1 MADTHVRDERGFIL
15 PSADIDFEGPDSPHT
30 LHPLRFLG
38 MGLLIAWLCC
48 THVDTIFLPV
58 PRDVRV
64 LAETGMRVGDI
75 GAFIVMAIAARRIG
89 PLSGHRVSTSV
100 LVVFTAAG
108 TAAIGL
114 AIAPEGMG
122 PDLLFVT
129 SVVTAIGG
137 AVLFCLWAE
146 VFCQMG
152 TTSMVVYG
160 GGSCV
165 AAFVVYCLVSTMM
178 QPYAV
183 VATSLLPVLS
193 LACLWAS
200 FKLVPCETPR
210 TKEMSY
216 PVPWK
221 IVIIMGI
228 AGVLS
233 GLTGVVLGEA
243 ANLGAI
249 HRIWATACAGALM
262 LYMALRRPSM
272 FDMRMMTQVCLA
284 VTVVALV
291 FVPGVAMGFGQVV
304 SFLMKLA
311 YVWFTV
317 FVIAV
322 LANLAYRFDLPSLRL
337 FAIARACSEGGIF
350 VGVMLREA
358 IGRSDI
364 VLDAPM
370 LAGAALVGLVLVAVC
385 VLIWRSEKAVNAD
398 WGAAGIS
405 LESGVHVESPRERL
419 ISSCNRIAAEF
430 GLTERETEMLML
442 IGQGKTRSQ
451 IEQEL
456 FLSQNT
462 VKTHI
467 RHLYAKLDVH
477 SKEEACALIGVDAS

>member
-1 MADTHVRDERGFIL
+1 M
-15 PSADIDFEGPDSPHT
+15 
-30 LHPLRFLG
+30 
-38 MGLLIAWLCC
+38 
-48 THVDTIFLPV
+48 
-58 PRDVRV
+58 
-64 LAETGMRVGDI
+64 
-75 GAFIVMAIAARRIG
+75 
-89 PLSGHRVSTSV
+89 
-100 LVVFTAAG
+100 
-108 TAAIGL
+108 
-114 AIAPEGMG
+114 
-122 PDLLFVT
+122 
-129 SVVTAIGG
+129 
-137 AVLFCLWAE
+137 FCLWAE

-183 VATSLLPVLS
+183 VATALLPVLS

-200 FKLVPCETPR
+200 FRLVPRETPR
-210 TKEMSY
+210 TKEVSY

-221 IVIIMGI
+221 IVAIMGI

-243 ANLGAI
+243 ANLGAV

-262 LYMALRRPSM
+262 LYMALWRPSM

-284 VTVVALV
+284 VTVVALI

-337 FAIARACSEGGIF
+337 FAIARACSESGIF

-364 VLDAPM
+364 VLDAPT
-370 LAGAALVGLVLVAVC
+370 LAGASLVGFALVGIC
-385 VLIWRSEKAVNAD
+385 VLIWRSEKTVNAD

-405 LESGVHVESPRERL
+405 LENGGRVESPRERL
-419 ISSCNRIAAEF
+419 IARCGQVASEF

-467 RHLYAKLDVH
+467 RHLYAKLGVH
-477 SKEEACALIGVDAS
+477 SKEEACALIGVE

>member
-1 MADTHVRDERGFIL
+1 MADTRMRDERGFAL
-15 PSADIDFEGPDSPHT
+15 PGADIDLLEGSDSSHT

-48 THVDTIFLPV
+48 THIDFIYLPG

-75 GAFIVMAIAARRIG
+75 GTFIVMAIAARRIG
-89 PLSGHRVSTSV
+89 PLSGHRIPTSV
-100 LVVFTAAG
+100 LVTITAVG
-108 TAAIGL
+108 TAVIGL
-114 AIAPEGMG
+114 VVAPADMG
-122 PDLLFVT
+122 PDLLFAT

-165 AAFVVYCLVSTMM
+165 AAFAVYCLVSTMM

-183 VATSLLPVLS
+183 IATSLLPVFS

-200 FKLVPCETPR
+200 FKLVPREAPR
-210 TKEMSY
+210 TKEVSY

-221 IVIIMGI
+221 IVAIMGI

-262 LYMALRRPSM
+262 LYMALWRPSM

-284 VTVVALV
+284 VTVVALI

-337 FAIARACSEGGIF
+337 FAIARVCSESGIF

-364 VLDAPM
+364 VLDAPT
-370 LAGAALVGLVLVAVC
+370 LAGASLVGFALVGIC
-385 VLIWRSEKAVNAD
+385 VLIWRSEKTVNAD

-405 LESGVHVESPRERL
+405 LENGGRVESPRERL
-419 ISSCNRIAAEF
+419 IARCGQVASEF

-467 RHLYAKLDVH
+467 RHLYGKLGVH
-477 SKEEACALIGVDAS
+477 SKEEACALIGVE